1 MSSLE
6 PLLYSILLLS
16 TMTVAKYY
24 FPWWQDH
31 RISLHWWESGR
42 VQGREMCWRQK
53 RKIKVNPLEA
63 ENLSWR
69 VCEVPR
75 TLIISTLSFRQK
87 KYESFLENPAH
98 PGRDLNTFM
107 SPSQPINKWDRSLTV
122 KLKVEKLHPLAQDFH
137 SPSINISR
145 HVGMAEIHRMSLA
158 WKVEIKGKLKRYI
171 F

>member
-63 ENLSWR
+63 ENLSWH

>member
-1 MSSLE
+1 MSSRE

>member
-63 ENLSWR
+63 ENLSWC

>member
-158 WKVEIKGKLKRYI
+158 WKGEIKGKLKRYI

>member
-1 MSSLE
+1 
-6 PLLYSILLLS
+6 
-16 TMTVAKYY
+16 MTVAKYY